1 LRLTKCDGRRRAVA
15 NVSFAASQGEIVGL
29 LGPNGAG
36 KSVLSWLRSPAVA
49 APLTLEV
56 VRISTVLGSIF
67 MITTEVRNTGGTP
80 TREIVARLNTANID
94 GSPYVDPEEWSSNH
108 SERLSLQLSKSRT
121 LSWDLQAINV
131 GRIPGSVL
139 VAQYGITVSDQE
151 ELAIS
156 PLVSVGVASRS
167 TLTAAGALPFLL
179 LVPLLLGLTAAGV
192 LFRIRPRGSG
202 R

>member
-1 LRLTKCDGRRRAVA
+1 VRLTKCDGRRRAVE

-29 LGPNGAG
+29 LGHNGAG
-36 KSVLSWLRSPAVA
+36 KSVLSWLPGPAVA

-56 VRISTVLGSIF
+56 VRISTVLRNIF
-67 MITTEVRNTGGTP
+67 MITTELTNTGGTP
-80 TREIVARLNTANID
+80 TREILAFLNTAN
-94 GSPYVDPEEWSSNH
+94 
-108 SERLSLQLSKSRT
+108 K
-121 LSWDLQAINV
+121 AINA
-131 GRIPGSVL
+131 GRIPAYVV
-139 VAQYGITVSDQE
+139 VAPYGITVTDQE

-167 TLTAAGALPFLL
+167 TLTAGGGLPFV
-179 LVPLLLGLTAAGV
+179 LVLGLTAAGV